1 MEQYYNQVRDKADT
15 EKAIYRLRLLGVID
29 DYTVDY
35 RTKMFTLYF
44 SRKEEQYYRDRLSN
58 YLSKFYADE
67 RVKKELRKADSSP
80 GDSQIQKYLNYL
92 VDFGYE
98 QIANKRKLSIED
110 MRRACEYGI
119 EETIA
124 PEQLAEFLNLYLNSK
139 YSRDSYL
146 VDGVNEALPFN
157 LKHGKVTNS
166 DFIWHYVDL
175 MERDVNA
182 EINNLKHLRGA
193 ALRLQLEWVGGN
205 PVLSILAAYA
215 NFVLEFATPRLLIEA
230 ENNLMAGLEFYENQE
245 GWSEEMLRDLFD
257 ELVEKIHVKR
267 PEIENHYQFEFENF
281 RLPAIHRSM
290 VSINSSLTDINSK
303 IGLYA

>member
-1 MEQYYNQVRDKADT
+1 
-15 EKAIYRLRLLGVID
+15 
-29 DYTVDY
+29 
-35 RTKMFTLYF
+35 
-44 SRKEEQYYRDRLSN
+44 
-58 YLSKFYADE
+58 
-67 RVKKELRKADSSP
+67 
-80 GDSQIQKYLNYL
+80 
-92 VDFGYE
+92 
-98 QIANKRKLSIED
+98 
-110 MRRACEYGI
+110 
-119 EETIA
+119 
-124 PEQLAEFLNLYLNSK
+124 
-139 YSRDSYL
+139 
-146 VDGVNEALPFN
+146 
-157 LKHGKVTNS
+157 
-166 DFIWHYVDL
+166 